1 MKPLDF
7 SATKPLKDVS
17 VLGRALFSPS
27 INLNIKDPLSRFLL
41 FPHRW
46 DVYYG
51 SSFLQNAL
59 VFTTP
64 AVVFA
69 TPHALWL
76 LRELRHSSTLLW
88 PLSLQSLKK
97 TLQIDSLF
105 SSSLNYDFLLEFS

>member
-46 DVYYG
+46 GVYYG
-51 SSFLQNAL
+51 SSFFCKTL
-59 VFTTP
+59 VCSP
-64 AVVFA
+64 PQRLCL
-69 TPHALWL
+69 PH
-76 LRELRHSSTLLW
+76 STLCGCYASYATAPLFCGLYPYNLW
-88 PLSLQSLKK
+88 KK
-97 TLQIDSLF
+97 LF
-105 SSSLNYDFLLEFS
+105 KLTHSFLLL

>member
-46 DVYYG
+46 GVYYG
-51 SSFLQNAL
+51 SSFFAKCSC
-59 VFTTP
+59 VHHPSGCVCHTP
-64 AVVFA
+64 RFVAA
-69 TPHALWL
+69 TRVTPQL
-76 LRELRHSSTLLW
+76 HS
-88 PLSLQSLKK
+88 
-97 TLQIDSLF
+97 F
-105 SSSLNYDFLLEFS
+105 VASSLTIFEKNSSN